1 MMHSTSVTRILIVD
15 DTPANIELLLCA
27 LEDDYELSFATSGRQ
42 ALALLKTTELP
53 DLILLDVM
61 MPEMDGYEVNA
72 ILKQDPQTRHIPV
85 IFITAKTDIMSET
98 RALSDGAVD
107 FIHKPIN
114 TDVLRARVR
123 VHVMLQQRTRALQQS
138 LLDIRQ
144 AQEQLRIQSM
154 ALAQSPTSIVITD
167 VNGIIQYVNPYFVEE
182 SGYSAAEAIGQNPRI
197 LNSGLTDKSVFEDM
211 WHHLVA
217 GEPWT
222 GELINR
228 RKSGEIYWVEA
239 RIAPVKNEQGV
250 TSHYVA
256 VKMDITEQKQ
266 THERIDYLAHHDL
279 LTNLPNRLL
288 FFDRVTQSLA
298 LAKRQGCPLA
308 VLFIDLDKF
317 KPIND
322 NFGHAVGDWVLQQV
336 ALRITAS
343 VRTSDTVGRI
353 GGDEFV
359 VLLPNISDEANAIRI
374 AEKVRHT
381 LSQPLPY
388 QEHQFEI
395 SASIGVALSA
405 EHGSTVEVLTANA
418 DCAMYHAKEGG
429 RNAVVVYQPRLQCEN
444 HQSL

>member
-1 MMHSTSVTRILIVD
+1 MMNSAPATRILIVD
-15 DTPANIELLLCA
+15 DTPANIELLLGA
-27 LEDDYELSFATSGRQ
+27 LEDEYELSFATSGRQ
-42 ALALLKTTELP
+42 ALALLQTPELP

-72 ILKQDPQTRHIPV
+72 TLKQDLRTRRIPV
-85 IFITAKTDIMSET
+85 IFITAKTDILSET
-98 RALSDGAVD
+98 RALADGAVD

-138 LLDIRQ
+138 LLDIRL

-154 ALAQSPTSIVITD
+154 ALVQSPTSIVITD
-167 VNGIIQYVNPYFVEE
+167 VNATIQYVNPYFEEE
-182 SGYSAAEAIGQNPRI
+182 SGYSAAEAVGQNPRI

-228 RKSGEIYWVEA
+228 RKSGEIYWEEA
-239 RIAPVKNEQGV
+239 RIAPVKNEQGI
-250 TSHYVA
+250 TTHYVA
-256 VKMDITEQKQ
+256 VNMDITEQKQ
-266 THERIDYLAHHDL
+266 THERIAYLAHHDL

-359 VLLPNISDEANAIRI
+359 VLLPNVSDATNAIRI

-405 EHGSTVEVLTANA
+405 EQGSTVEALTAHA

-429 RNAVVVYQPRLQCEN
+429 RNAVVVYQPQLQCEN
-444 HQSL
+444 HHAL

>member
-1 MMHSTSVTRILIVD
+1 MTSMGPTATRILIVD
-15 DTPANIELLLCA
+15 DTPANIELLLGA
-27 LEDDYELSFATSGRQ
+27 LEEEYELSFATSGRQ
-42 ALALLKTTELP
+42 ALTLLQQAPLP

-61 MPEMDGYEVNA
+61 MPEMDGYELNA
-72 ILKQDPQTRHIPV
+72 LLQQEPATRSIPV

-98 RALSDGAVD
+98 RALTDGAVD

-123 VHVMLQQRTRALQQS
+123 VHVMLQQRTQALQQS
-138 LLDIRQ
+138 LLDIRH

-154 ALAQSPTSIVITD
+154 ALVQSPTSIVITD

-182 SGYSAAEAIGQNPRI
+182 SGYSAAEAIGQNPKI

-228 RKSGEIYWVEA
+228 RKSGEIYWEEA

-266 THERIDYLAHHDL
+266 THERIAYLAHHDL

-288 FFDRVTQSLA
+288 FFDRVNQSLA
-298 LAKRQGCPLA
+298 QAQRQGSRLA
-308 VLFIDLDKF
+308 VMYIDLDKF

-322 NFGHAVGDWVLQQV
+322 SCGHAAGDFVLQQV
-336 ALRITAS
+336 ARRLES
-343 VRTSDTVGRI
+343 CVRHSDTVGRI

-359 VLLPNISDEANAIRI
+359 VLLPDITAPERVIQV
-374 AEKVRHT
+374 AEKIRQT
-381 LSQPLPY
+381 LKKPI
-388 QEHQFEI
+388 EFGDRFFEI
-395 SASIGVALSA
+395 SSSIGIALYPD
-405 EHGSTVEVLTANA
+405 HGDTVDQLALCA
-418 DCAMYHAKEGG
+418 DCAMYQAKESG
-429 RNAVVVYQPRLQCEN
+429 RDRVILYQAQLV
-444 HQSL
+444 

>member
-15 DTPANIELLLCA
+15 DTPANIELLLGA

-42 ALALLKTTELP
+42 ALALLQTPELP

-72 ILKQDPQTRHIPV
+72 TLKQDPRTRHIPV

-98 RALSDGAVD
+98 RALTDGAVD

-123 VHVMLQQRTRALQQS
+123 VHVMLQQRTQALQQS
-138 LLDIRQ
+138 LLDIRH

-197 LNSGLTDKSVFEDM
+197 LNSGLTEKSVFEDM

-228 RKSGEIYWVEA
+228 RKSGEIYWEEA

-250 TSHYVA
+250 TRHYVA

-266 THERIDYLAHHDL
+266 THERIAYLAHHDL

-288 FFDRVTQSLA
+288 FFDRVNQSLA
-298 LAKRQGCPLA
+298 QAQRQGSRLA
-308 VLFIDLDKF
+308 VMYIDLDKF

-322 NFGHAVGDWVLQQV
+322 SCGHAAGDYVLQQV
-336 ALRITAS
+336 AQRMES
-343 VRTSDTVGRI
+343 CVRHSDTVGRI

-359 VLLPNISDEANAIRI
+359 VLLPDITAPERVIQV
-374 AEKVRHT
+374 AEKIRQT
-381 LSQPLPY
+381 LKQPI
-388 QEHQFEI
+388 EFGDRFFEI
-395 SASIGVALSA
+395 SSSIGIALYPD
-405 EHGSTVEVLTANA
+405 HGDTVDQLALCA
-418 DCAMYHAKEGG
+418 DCAMYQAKESG
-429 RNAVVVYQPRLQCEN
+429 RDRVILYQAQLV
-444 HQSL
+444 

>member
-15 DTPANIELLLCA
+15 DTPANIELLLGA

-42 ALALLKTTELP
+42 ALALLQTPELP

-72 ILKQDPQTRHIPV
+72 TLKQDPRTRHIPV

-98 RALSDGAVD
+98 RALTDGAVD

-123 VHVMLQQRTRALQQS
+123 VHVMLQQRTQALQQS
-138 LLDIRQ
+138 LLDIRH

-154 ALAQSPTSIVITD
+154 ALVQSPTSIVITD

-182 SGYSAAEAIGQNPRI
+182 SGYSAAEAIGQNPKI

-228 RKSGEIYWVEA
+228 RKSGEIYWEEA

-266 THERIDYLAHHDL
+266 THERIAYLAHHDL

-288 FFDRVTQSLA
+288 FFDRVNQSLA
-298 LAKRQGCPLA
+298 QAQRQGSRLA
-308 VLFIDLDKF
+308 VMYIDLDKF

-322 NFGHAVGDWVLQQV
+322 SCGHAAGDYVLQQV
-336 ALRITAS
+336 ALRMES
-343 VRTSDTVGRI
+343 CVRHSDTVGRI

-359 VLLPNISDEANAIRI
+359 VLLPDITAPERVIQV
-374 AEKVRHT
+374 AEKIRQT
-381 LSQPLPY
+381 LKQPI
-388 QEHQFEI
+388 EFGDRFFEI
-395 SASIGVALSA
+395 SSSIGIALYPD
-405 EHGSTVEVLTANA
+405 HGDTVDQLALCA
-418 DCAMYHAKEGG
+418 DCAMYQAKESG
-429 RNAVVVYQPRLQCEN
+429 RDRVILYQAQLV
-444 HQSL
+444 

>member
-1 MMHSTSVTRILIVD
+1 MMDSTSVTRILIVD
-15 DTPANIELLLCA
+15 DTPANIELLLGA

-42 ALALLKTTELP
+42 ALALLQTTELP

-61 MPEMDGYEVNA
+61 MPEMDGYEVNG
-72 ILKQDPQTRHIPV
+72 ILKQDPRTRHIPV

-98 RALSDGAVD
+98 RALTDGAVD

-123 VHVMLQQRTRALQQS
+123 VHVMLQQRTQALQQS
-138 LLDIRQ
+138 LLDIRH

-154 ALAQSPTSIVITD
+154 ALVQSPTSIVITD

-182 SGYSAAEAIGQNPRI
+182 SGYSAAEAIGQNPKI

-228 RKSGEIYWVEA
+228 RKSGEIYWEEA

-266 THERIDYLAHHDL
+266 THERIAYLAHHDL

-288 FFDRVTQSLA
+288 FFDRVNQSLA
-298 LAKRQGCPLA
+298 QAQRQGSRLA
-308 VLFIDLDKF
+308 VMYIDLDKF

-322 NFGHAVGDWVLQQV
+322 SCGHAAGDYVLQQV
-336 ALRITAS
+336 AQRMES
-343 VRTSDTVGRI
+343 CVRHSDTVGRI

-359 VLLPNISDEANAIRI
+359 VLLPDITAPERVIQV
-374 AEKVRHT
+374 AEKIRQT
-381 LSQPLPY
+381 LKKPI
-388 QEHQFEI
+388 EFGDRFFEI
-395 SASIGVALSA
+395 SSSIGIALYPD
-405 EHGSTVEVLTANA
+405 HGDTVDQLALCA
-418 DCAMYHAKEGG
+418 DCAMYQAKESG
-429 RNAVVVYQPRLQCEN
+429 RDRVILYQAQLV
-444 HQSL
+444 

>member
-1 MMHSTSVTRILIVD
+1 MMDSTSVTRILIVD
-15 DTPANIELLLCA
+15 DTPANIELLLGA

-42 ALALLKTTELP
+42 ALALLQTTELP

-61 MPEMDGYEVNA
+61 MPEMDGYEVNG
-72 ILKQDPQTRHIPV
+72 ILKQDPRTRHIPV

-98 RALSDGAVD
+98 RALTDGAVD

-123 VHVMLQQRTRALQQS
+123 VHVMLQQRTQALQQS
-138 LLDIRQ
+138 LLDIRH

-154 ALAQSPTSIVITD
+154 ALVQSPTSIVITD

-182 SGYSAAEAIGQNPRI
+182 SGYSAAEAIGQNPKI

-228 RKSGEIYWVEA
+228 RKSGEIYWEEA

-266 THERIDYLAHHDL
+266 THERIAYLAHHDL

-288 FFDRVTQSLA
+288 FFDRVNQSLA
-298 LAKRQGCPLA
+298 QAQRQGSRLA
-308 VLFIDLDKF
+308 VMYIDLDKF

-322 NFGHAVGDWVLQQV
+322 SCGHAAGDYVLQQV
-336 ALRITAS
+336 AQRMES
-343 VRTSDTVGRI
+343 CVRHSDTVGRI

-359 VLLPNISDEANAIRI
+359 MLLPDITAPERVIQV
-374 AEKVRHT
+374 AEKIRQT
-381 LSQPLPY
+381 LKKPI
-388 QEHQFEI
+388 EFGDRFFEI
-395 SASIGVALSA
+395 SSSIGIALYPD
-405 EHGSTVEVLTANA
+405 HGDTVDQLALCA
-418 DCAMYHAKEGG
+418 DCAMYQAKESG
-429 RNAVVVYQPRLQCEN
+429 RDRVILYQAQLV
-444 HQSL
+444 

>member
-1 MMHSTSVTRILIVD
+1 MMNGTSVTRILIVD
-15 DTPANIELLLCA
+15 DTPANIELLLGA

-72 ILKQDPQTRHIPV
+72 ILKQDPQTRHILV

-228 RKSGEIYWVEA
+228 RKSGEIYWEEA

-266 THERIDYLAHHDL
+266 THERIAYLAHHDL

-288 FFDRVTQSLA
+288 FFDRVNQSLA
-298 LAKRQGCPLA
+298 QAQRQGSRLA
-308 VLFIDLDKF
+308 VMYIDLDKF

-322 NFGHAVGDWVLQQV
+322 SCGHAAGDYVLQQV
-336 ALRITAS
+336 AQRMES
-343 VRTSDTVGRI
+343 CVRHSDTVGRI

-359 VLLPNISDEANAIRI
+359 VLLPDITAPERVIQV
-374 AEKVRHT
+374 AEKIRQT
-381 LSQPLPY
+381 LKQPI
-388 QEHQFEI
+388 EFGDRFFEI
-395 SASIGVALSA
+395 SSSIGIALYPD
-405 EHGSTVEVLTANA
+405 HGDTVDQLALCA
-418 DCAMYHAKEGG
+418 DCAMYQAKESG
-429 RNAVVVYQPRLQCEN
+429 RDRVILYQAQLV
-444 HQSL
+444 

>member
-1 MMHSTSVTRILIVD
+1 MMDSTSVTRILIVD
-15 DTPANIELLLCA
+15 DTPANIELLLGA

-42 ALALLKTTELP
+42 ALALLQTTELP

-61 MPEMDGYEVNA
+61 MPEMDGYEVNG
-72 ILKQDPQTRHIPV
+72 ILKQDPRTRHIPV

-98 RALSDGAVD
+98 RALTDGAVD

-123 VHVMLQQRTRALQQS
+123 VHVMLQQRTQALQQS
-138 LLDIRQ
+138 LLDIRH

-154 ALAQSPTSIVITD
+154 ALVQSPTSIVITD

-228 RKSGEIYWVEA
+228 RKSGEIYWEEA

-266 THERIDYLAHHDL
+266 THERIAYLAHHDL

-288 FFDRVTQSLA
+288 FFDRVNQSLA
-298 LAKRQGCPLA
+298 QAQRQGSRLA
-308 VLFIDLDKF
+308 VMYIDLDKF

-322 NFGHAVGDWVLQQV
+322 SCGHAAGDYVLQQV
-336 ALRITAS
+336 AQRMES
-343 VRTSDTVGRI
+343 CVRHSDTVGRI

-359 VLLPNISDEANAIRI
+359 VLLPDISAPERVIQV
-374 AEKVRHT
+374 AEKIRQT
-381 LSQPLPY
+381 LKKPI
-388 QEHQFEI
+388 EFGDRFFEI
-395 SASIGVALSA
+395 SSSIGIALYPD
-405 EHGSTVEVLTANA
+405 HGDTVDQLALCA
-418 DCAMYHAKEGG
+418 DCAMYQAKESG
-429 RNAVVVYQPRLQCEN
+429 RDRVILYQAQLV
-444 HQSL
+444 

>member
-15 DTPANIELLLCA
+15 DTPANIELLLGA

-42 ALALLKTTELP
+42 ALALLQTTELP

-61 MPEMDGYEVNA
+61 MPEMDGYEVNG
-72 ILKQDPQTRHIPV
+72 ILKQDPRTRHIPV

-98 RALSDGAVD
+98 RALTDGAVD

-123 VHVMLQQRTRALQQS
+123 VHVMLQQRTQALQQS
-138 LLDIRQ
+138 LLDIRH

-154 ALAQSPTSIVITD
+154 ALVQSPTSIVITD

-228 RKSGEIYWVEA
+228 RKSGEIYWEEA

-266 THERIDYLAHHDL
+266 THERIAYLAHHDL

-288 FFDRVTQSLA
+288 FFDRVNQSLA
-298 LAKRQGCPLA
+298 QAQRQGSRLA
-308 VLFIDLDKF
+308 VMYIDLDKF

-322 NFGHAVGDWVLQQV
+322 SCGHAAGDYVLQQV
-336 ALRITAS
+336 AQRMES
-343 VRTSDTVGRI
+343 CVRHSDTVGRI

-359 VLLPNISDEANAIRI
+359 VLLPDITAPERVIQV
-374 AEKVRHT
+374 AEKIRQT
-381 LSQPLPY
+381 LKKPI
-388 QEHQFEI
+388 EFGDRFFEI
-395 SASIGVALSA
+395 SSSIGIALYPD
-405 EHGSTVEVLTANA
+405 HGDTVDQLALCA
-418 DCAMYHAKEGG
+418 DCAMYQAKESG
-429 RNAVVVYQPRLQCEN
+429 RDRVILYQAQLV
-444 HQSL
+444 

>member
-1 MMHSTSVTRILIVD
+1 MMDSTSVTRILIVD
-15 DTPANIELLLCA
+15 DTPANIELLLGA

-197 LNSGLTDKSVFEDM
+197 LNSGLTEKSVFEDM
-211 WHHLVA
+211 
-217 GEPWT
+217 
-222 GELINR
+222 
-228 RKSGEIYWVEA
+228 
-239 RIAPVKNEQGV
+239 
-250 TSHYVA
+250 
-256 VKMDITEQKQ
+256 
-266 THERIDYLAHHDL
+266 
-279 LTNLPNRLL
+279 
-288 FFDRVTQSLA
+288 
-298 LAKRQGCPLA
+298 
-308 VLFIDLDKF
+308 
-317 KPIND
+317 
-322 NFGHAVGDWVLQQV
+322 
-336 ALRITAS
+336 
-343 VRTSDTVGRI
+343 
-353 GGDEFV
+353 
-359 VLLPNISDEANAIRI
+359 
-374 AEKVRHT
+374 
-381 LSQPLPY
+381 
-388 QEHQFEI
+388 
-395 SASIGVALSA
+395 
-405 EHGSTVEVLTANA
+405 
-418 DCAMYHAKEGG
+418 
-429 RNAVVVYQPRLQCEN
+429 
-444 HQSL
+444 

>member
-15 DTPANIELLLCA
+15 DTPANIELLLGA

-228 RKSGEIYWVEA
+228 RKSGEIYWEEA

-266 THERIDYLAHHDL
+266 THERIAYLAHHDL

-288 FFDRVTQSLA
+288 FFDRVNQSLA
-298 LAKRQGCPLA
+298 QAQRQGSRLA
-308 VLFIDLDKF
+308 VMYIDLDKF

-322 NFGHAVGDWVLQQV
+322 SCGHAAGDYVLQQV
-336 ALRITAS
+336 AQRMES
-343 VRTSDTVGRI
+343 CVRHSDTVGRI

-359 VLLPNISDEANAIRI
+359 VLLPDITAPERVIQV
-374 AEKVRHT
+374 AEKIRQT
-381 LSQPLPY
+381 LKQPI
-388 QEHQFEI
+388 EFGDRFFEI
-395 SASIGVALSA
+395 SSSIGIALYPD
-405 EHGSTVEVLTANA
+405 HGDTVDQLALCA
-418 DCAMYHAKEGG
+418 DCAMYQAKESG
-429 RNAVVVYQPRLQCEN
+429 RDRVILYQAQLV
-444 HQSL
+444 

>member
-1 MMHSTSVTRILIVD
+1 MMDSTSVTRILIVD
-15 DTPANIELLLCA
+15 DTPANIELLLGA

-42 ALALLKTTELP
+42 ALALLQTTELP

-61 MPEMDGYEVNA
+61 MPEMDGYEVNG
-72 ILKQDPQTRHIPV
+72 ILKQDPRTRHIPV

-98 RALSDGAVD
+98 RALTDGAVD

-123 VHVMLQQRTRALQQS
+123 VHVMLQQRTQALQQS
-138 LLDIRQ
+138 LLDIRH

-154 ALAQSPTSIVITD
+154 ALVQSPTSIVITD

-266 THERIDYLAHHDL
+266 THERIAYLAHHDL

-288 FFDRVTQSLA
+288 FFDRVNQSLA
-298 LAKRQGCPLA
+298 QAQRQGSRLA
-308 VLFIDLDKF
+308 VMYIDLDKF

-322 NFGHAVGDWVLQQV
+322 SCGHAAGDYVLQQV
-336 ALRITAS
+336 AQRMES
-343 VRTSDTVGRI
+343 CVRHSDTVGRI

-359 VLLPNISDEANAIRI
+359 VLLPDITAPERVIQV
-374 AEKVRHT
+374 AEKIRQT
-381 LSQPLPY
+381 LKQPI
-388 QEHQFEI
+388 EFGDRFFEI
-395 SASIGVALSA
+395 SSSIGIALYPD
-405 EHGSTVEVLTANA
+405 HGDTVDQLALCA
-418 DCAMYHAKEGG
+418 DCAMYQAKESG
-429 RNAVVVYQPRLQCEN
+429 RDRVILYQAQLV
-444 HQSL
+444 

>member
-15 DTPANIELLLCA
+15 DTPANIELLLGA

-42 ALALLKTTELP
+42 ALALLQTPELP

-98 RALSDGAVD
+98 RALTDGAVD

-123 VHVMLQQRTRALQQS
+123 VHVMLQQRTQALQQS
-138 LLDIRQ
+138 LLDIRH

-154 ALAQSPTSIVITD
+154 ALVQSPTSIVITD

-228 RKSGEIYWVEA
+228 RKSGEIYWEEA

-266 THERIDYLAHHDL
+266 THERIAYLAHHDL

-288 FFDRVTQSLA
+288 FFDRVNQSLA
-298 LAKRQGCPLA
+298 QAQRQGSRLA
-308 VLFIDLDKF
+308 VMYIDLDKF

-322 NFGHAVGDWVLQQV
+322 SCGHAAGDYVLQQV
-336 ALRITAS
+336 AQRMES
-343 VRTSDTVGRI
+343 CVRHSDTVGRI

-359 VLLPNISDEANAIRI
+359 VLLPDITAPERVIQV
-374 AEKVRHT
+374 AEKIRQT
-381 LSQPLPY
+381 LKKPI
-388 QEHQFEI
+388 EFGDRFFEI
-395 SASIGVALSA
+395 SSSIGIALYPD
-405 EHGSTVEVLTANA
+405 HGDTVDQLALCA
-418 DCAMYHAKEGG
+418 DCAMYQAKESG
-429 RNAVVVYQPRLQCEN
+429 RDRVILYQAQLV
-444 HQSL
+444 

>member
-1 MMHSTSVTRILIVD
+1 MMDSTSVTRILIVD
-15 DTPANIELLLCA
+15 DTPANIELLLGA

-42 ALALLKTTELP
+42 ALALLQTTELP

-61 MPEMDGYEVNA
+61 MPEMDGYEVNG
-72 ILKQDPQTRHIPV
+72 ILKQDPRTRHIPV

-98 RALSDGAVD
+98 RALTDGAVD

-114 TDVLRARVR
+114 TDVLGARVR
-123 VHVMLQQRTRALQQS
+123 VHVMLQQRTQALQQS
-138 LLDIRQ
+138 LLDIRH

-154 ALAQSPTSIVITD
+154 ALVQSPTSIVITD

-182 SGYSAAEAIGQNPRI
+182 SGYSAAEAIGQNPKI

-228 RKSGEIYWVEA
+228 RKSGEIYWEEA

-266 THERIDYLAHHDL
+266 THERIAYLAHHDL

-288 FFDRVTQSLA
+288 FFDRVNQSLA
-298 LAKRQGCPLA
+298 QAQRQGSRLA
-308 VLFIDLDKF
+308 VMYIDLDKF

-322 NFGHAVGDWVLQQV
+322 SCGHAAGDYVLQQV
-336 ALRITAS
+336 AQRMES
-343 VRTSDTVGRI
+343 CVRHSDTVGRI

-359 VLLPNISDEANAIRI
+359 VLLPDISAPERVIQV
-374 AEKVRHT
+374 AEKIRQT
-381 LSQPLPY
+381 LKQPI
-388 QEHQFEI
+388 EFGDRFFEI
-395 SASIGVALSA
+395 SSSIGIALYPD
-405 EHGSTVEVLTANA
+405 HGDTVDQLALCA
-418 DCAMYHAKEGG
+418 DCAMYQAKESG
-429 RNAVVVYQPRLQCEN
+429 RDRVILYQAQLV
-444 HQSL
+444 

>member
-1 MMHSTSVTRILIVD
+1 
-15 DTPANIELLLCA
+15 
-27 LEDDYELSFATSGRQ
+27 
-42 ALALLKTTELP
+42 
-53 DLILLDVM
+53 
-61 MPEMDGYEVNA
+61 
-72 ILKQDPQTRHIPV
+72 
-85 IFITAKTDIMSET
+85 MSET
-98 RALSDGAVD
+98 RALTDGAVD

-123 VHVMLQQRTRALQQS
+123 VHVMLQQRTQALQQS
-138 LLDIRQ
+138 LLDIRH

-154 ALAQSPTSIVITD
+154 ALVQSPTSIVITD

-182 SGYSAAEAIGQNPRI
+182 SGYSAAEAIGQNPKI

-228 RKSGEIYWVEA
+228 RKSGEIYWEEA

-266 THERIDYLAHHDL
+266 THERIAYLAHHDL

-288 FFDRVTQSLA
+288 FFDRVNQSLA
-298 LAKRQGCPLA
+298 QAQRQGSRLA
-308 VLFIDLDKF
+308 VMYIDLDKF

-322 NFGHAVGDWVLQQV
+322 SCGHAAGDYVLQQV
-336 ALRITAS
+336 ALRMES
-343 VRTSDTVGRI
+343 CVRHSDTVGRI

-359 VLLPNISDEANAIRI
+359 VLLPDITAPERVIQV
-374 AEKVRHT
+374 AEKIRQT
-381 LSQPLPY
+381 LKKPI
-388 QEHQFEI
+388 EFGDRFFEI
-395 SASIGVALSA
+395 SSSIGIALYPD
-405 EHGSTVEVLTANA
+405 HGDTVDQLALCA
-418 DCAMYHAKEGG
+418 DCAMYQAKESG
-429 RNAVVVYQPRLQCEN
+429 RDRVILYQAQLV
-444 HQSL
+444 